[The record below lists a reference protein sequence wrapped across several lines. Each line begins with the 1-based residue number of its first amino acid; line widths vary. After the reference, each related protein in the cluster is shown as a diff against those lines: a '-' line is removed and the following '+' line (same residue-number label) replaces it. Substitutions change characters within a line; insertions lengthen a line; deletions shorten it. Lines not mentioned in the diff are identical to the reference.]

1 MYADLQIDK
10 VVSSS
15 KIWRISINYCLFSS
29 INSYFNELFYF
40 QAETNGSVWAMDR
53 QTFRKIVLKSAFQK
67 RKMYE
72 SFLENV
78 QLLESLEVY
87 LFSHHG

>member
-1 MYADLQIDK
+1 
-10 VVSSS
+10 
-15 KIWRISINYCLFSS
+15 
-29 INSYFNELFYF
+29 
-40 QAETNGSVWAMDR
+40 MDR

-87 LFSHHG
+87 LFSHKG